1 MVPFIY
7 DFFMIHFH
15 VRGAWLKNEA
25 DPRLMKMVRPKEHIP
40 KHEVGISL

>member
-7 DFFMIHFH
+7 DFYMIHFH

-25 DPRLMKMVRPKEHIP
+25 DVSRPQADEDGKA
-40 KHEVGISL
+40 